1 MVNNTISRHYT
12 LQSQPKDNLADEE
25 VTPYLTTLL
34 YQPHGAW
41 ASRVTTL
48 LLNIAQESN
57 HKRTVERS
65 LKQCEEVV
73 KLLEGHEEATV
84 FQR

>member
-1 MVNNTISRHYT
+1 M
-12 LQSQPKDNLADEE
+12 
-25 VTPYLTTLL
+25 PYLTTLL

-41 ASRVTTL
+41 SNRITSL

-73 KLLEGHEEATV
+73 NLLTVGEEATV

>member
-1 MVNNTISRHYT
+1 MPRQYT
-12 LQSQPKDNLADEE
+12 LKSQPKDNLADEE

-34 YQPHGAW
+34 YQPHGPW
-41 ASRVTTL
+41 ASRITTL
-48 LLNIAQESN
+48 LLNITQESN

-73 KLLEGHEEATV
+73 KLLEERDNSTV